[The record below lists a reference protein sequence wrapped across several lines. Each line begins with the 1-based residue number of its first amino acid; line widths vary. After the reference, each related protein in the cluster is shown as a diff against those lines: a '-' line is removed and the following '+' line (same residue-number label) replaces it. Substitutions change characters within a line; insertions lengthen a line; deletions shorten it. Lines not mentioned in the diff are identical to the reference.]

1 MDYADLLV
9 PFAEAANIRARDV
22 AGVLRV
28 RLVVS
33 LSFVDAPRLHAALG
47 GTADVDWT
55 RARAFV
61 AESACGAAEW
71 ARLLA
76 LMRFECEP
84 PLRPEVQ
91 ELVTG
96 AAAGL
101 RVSTQ
106 GRSLTPIE
114 TLRLC
119 FARSGFGASPAWD
132 TLAKSLLL
140 TNLADVDACAAL
152 EPFLTRTRA
161 EAVLKHLAAHKHS
174 RDEYTA
180 AFAALLADD
189 ACHIDAHVA
198 LQDIQARDEARH
210 RLLRAPEQQ
219 SGQQQKPSLTRL
231 LAQLGEAEDA
241 SSFRRFCMEARL
253 PGSAHTRLLQACYY
267 FACLP
272 PAHRTAS
279 QAAFR
284 LLSDD
289 PAVRQALEA
298 CVVASPDQATL
309 RAFVGAARHSGGVC
323 PTLRIFRQRCVPW
336 KECSW
341 TQVLRLYLAA
351 YCVEAR
357 ELWAF
362 VLAQPPTIQ
371 RAPNELTH
379 DVAELRKQLPP
390 FATEALVPI
399 LVQAAEKTEAVARQ

>member
-47 GTADVDWT
+47 GAADVDWT

-119 FARSGFGASPAWD
+119 FARAGVPPAWD

-140 TNLADVDACAAL
+140 TNLTDVDACAAL
-152 EPFLTRTRA
+152 QPFIGARA

-180 AFAALLADD
+180 AFAALLSGDN
-189 ACHIDAHVA
+189 CHIDAHVA
-198 LQDIQARDEARH
+198 LRDIQARDEARH

-219 SGQQQKPSLTRL
+219 QSGPNQKPSLTRL
-231 LAQLGEAEDA
+231 LAQLGSDADDA

-272 PAHRTAS
+272 QAHRAAS
-279 QAAFR
+279 EAAFR

-289 PAVRQALEA
+289 PAVRQALGA
-298 CVVASPDQATL
+298 CVVASPDQGTL

-323 PTLRIFRQRCVPW
+323 SALRVFRQRCVPW

-351 YCVEAR
+351 YCTETR

-362 VLAQPPTIQ
+362 VLAQPPAIQ

-379 DVAELRKQLPP
+379 DLTVLRQQLPP

-399 LVQAAEKTEAVARQ
+399 LVQTAENKD

>member
-1 MDYADLLV
+1 MDYAELLV
-9 PFAEAANIRARDV
+9 PFAEAANVRARDV
-22 AGVLRV
+22 AGVLRA

-33 LSFVDAPRLHAALG
+33 LSFVDAPRLHAAWG
-47 GTADVDWT
+47 GASDVDWT

-61 AESACGAAEW
+61 SDSAFGAVEW
-71 ARLLA
+71 TRLLA
-76 LMRFECEP
+76 LMRFEREP
-84 PLRPEVQ
+84 PTRPVVLEF
-91 ELVTG
+91 VTS
-96 AAAGL
+96 AVAGL

-114 TLRLC
+114 TMRLC
-119 FARSGFGASPAWD
+119 FARSGLGATPAWD
-132 TLAKSLLL
+132 TLAKSLIL

-161 EAVLKHLAAHKHS
+161 EAVLKHLSAHKHS

-180 AFAALLADD
+180 AFAALLSDD
-189 ACHIDAHVA
+189 TCHIDAHVA
-198 LQDIQARDEARH
+198 LRDIQARDEARH
-210 RLLRAPEQQ
+210 RLLRAPEQNN
-219 SGQQQKPSLTRL
+219 GGKPSLTRL
-231 LAQLGEAEDA
+231 LAQIGEADDA

-253 PGSAHTRLLQACYY
+253 PGSAHTRRRQACYY

-272 PAHRTAS
+272 PTHRSTS
-279 QAAFR
+279 EAAFR
-284 LLSDD
+284 MLSDD
-289 PAVRQALEA
+289 PSVRQALEA

-309 RAFVGAARHSGGVC
+309 RAFVGDARHSGSVC
-323 PTLRIFRQRCVPW
+323 SALRVFRQRCVPW

-351 YCVEAR
+351 YCVDTR

-371 RAPNELTH
+371 RAPNELAN
-379 DVAELRKQLPP
+379 DIAVILQQLPP

-399 LVQAAEKTEAVARQ
+399 LVQTTEKDGG

>member
-1 MDYADLLV
+1 MNYADLLV
-9 PFAEAANIRARDV
+9 PFAEAANVRARDV
-22 AGVLRV
+22 SSALRV
-28 RLVVS
+28 RIVVS
-33 LSFVDAPRLHAALG
+33 LSFVDAQRIHAALG
-47 GTADVDWT
+47 GASDVDWT

-61 AESACGAAEW
+61 TDSAFGAEEW

-76 LMRFECEP
+76 LMRFEREP
-84 PLRPEVQ
+84 PTRPEVL
-91 ELVTG
+91 ELVTS

-119 FARSGFGASPAWD
+119 FARSGIGAPAWD

-152 EPFLTRTRA
+152 EPFITRTRA
-161 EAVLKHLAAHKHS
+161 EAVLKHLSAHKHS

-180 AFAALLADD
+180 AFAALLSEE
-189 ACHIDAHVA
+189 ACHVDAHVA
-198 LQDIQARDEARH
+198 LRDIQSQDEARH
-210 RLLRAPEQQ
+210 RRLRAPEQQ
-219 SGQQQKPSLTRL
+219 QGGKPSLTRL
-231 LAQLGEAEDA
+231 LSQLVEADDA

-253 PGSAHTRLLQACYY
+253 PGSAHTRLMQACYY

-272 PAHRTAS
+272 AAHRAAGE
-279 QAAFR
+279 AAFR

-289 PAVRQALEA
+289 PSVRKALEA
-298 CVVASPDQATL
+298 CVVGSPDQATL
-309 RAFVGAARHSGGVC
+309 RAFVGSARHSGSAC
-323 PTLRIFRQRCVPW
+323 PSLRVFRQRCVPW

-351 YCVEAR
+351 YCTETR

-362 VLAQPPTIQ
+362 VLAQPPAIQ
-371 RAPNELTH
+371 RAPNELAH
-379 DVAELRKQLPP
+379 DVAMLRQQLPP
-390 FATEALVPI
+390 FAAEELVPI
-399 LVQAAEKTEAVARQ
+399 LVQAAETTSTAHSY

>member
-22 AGVLRV
+22 AGVLRA

-47 GTADVDWT
+47 GAADVDWT

-76 LMRFECEP
+76 LMRFENEP
-84 PLRPEVQ
+84 PTRPEVL
-91 ELVTG
+91 ELVAG

-119 FARSGFGASPAWD
+119 FARAGAPPVWD
-132 TLAKSLLL
+132 TLAKGLLL
-140 TNLADVDACAAL
+140 TNLTDVDACAAL
-152 EPFLTRTRA
+152 EPFIGTRARA

-174 RDEYTA
+174 RDEYTS

-189 ACHIDAHVA
+189 ACHVDAHVA
-198 LQDIQARDEARH
+198 LRDIQARDEARH

-219 SGQQQKPSLTRL
+219 RGQKPSLTRL
-231 LAQLGEAEDA
+231 LAQLGDTDDA

-272 PAHRTAS
+272 QAHRAAS
-279 QAAFR
+279 EAAFR

-289 PAVRQALEA
+289 PAVRQALGA
-298 CVVASPDQATL
+298 CVVASPDQGTL

-323 PTLRIFRQRCVPW
+323 SALRVFRQRCVPW

-351 YCVEAR
+351 YCAETR

-362 VLAQPPTIQ
+362 VLAQPPAIQ

-379 DVAELRKQLPP
+379 DLAVLRTQLPP

-399 LVQAAEKTEAVARQ
+399 LVQTAEKE